1 MNTETF
7 PDPRRAAEERRERY
21 AEQQE
26 QRSLEVA
33 AEQERWLQS
42 ARQAAA
48 LERIADALEKLGGCV
63 TTWGW
68 TEDPAIRIDDGTLR

>member
-48 LERIADALEKLGGCV
+48 LERIADALEKLYEEVRTGVQTYEQNG
-63 TTWGW
+63 
-68 TEDPAIRIDDGTLR
+68 

>member
-48 LERIADALEKLGGCV
+48 LERIADALETIAKGMRDSGFV
-63 TTWGW
+63 AP
-68 TEDPAIRIDDGTLR
+68 EER